1 MGSLLLTQAAGG
13 TRLRRS
19 QGSIPAK
26 GPRVCKE
33 VGDKSHPKDT
43 QTWGLGPYSTVLK
56 RWRKKRDFTFINPY
70 KCITLNAYSYLQT
83 KRKVQMD
90 THTTVLTVVISDEI
104 LDVFNF
110 PCFSVFS
117 NLSVAN
123 MFSCEMK
130 VGEESTCQLEKK
142 KPTKMNQHLTLPA
155 GSCHG
160 RRRKRKCKGLGSCR
174 RKHARQHGGG
184 WGQELGSGEGC
195 DTCFEDKLWAE
206 DFLW

>member
-142 KPTKMNQHLTLPA
+142 KNPP
-155 GSCHG
+155 
-160 RRRKRKCKGLGSCR
+160 R
-174 RKHARQHGGG
+174 
-184 WGQELGSGEGC
+184 
-195 DTCFEDKLWAE
+195 
-206 DFLW
+206 